1 MNTTISIITVN
12 YNGLADTCEMIDSLP
27 PYEGM
32 EVIVVDN
39 GSKANEAAVIAARYP
54 HVKAIRSEQNLGF
67 AGGNNLGIKAATGQY
82 LFFINNDTVVR
93 DNWHLE
99 QLIHRLESSEKI
111 GMVCPKIR
119 FAWETSPIQFAGYT
133 PLSTVTMRNHAI
145 GFGEEDCGQYDT
157 PHPTPYAHGAAMMA
171 KRAAIDKAG
180 LMPECFFLYYEE
192 LDWSMMFTRAGYEI
206 WYDPCC
212 TIYHKES
219 KSTGQ
224 ASPLKTFYTT
234 RNRLLFVKRNMSG
247 LSKCLS
253 YLYIIGVVAPKDML
267 LFTLK
272 GRIDLAKAT
281 VSGITNFIKTRE

>member
-67 AGGNNLGIKAATGQY
+67 AGGNNLGIKAATGKY

-93 DNWHLE
+93 DNWRIDL
-99 QLIHRLESSEKI
+99 LIQRLESSGKI

-119 FAWETSPIQFAGYT
+119 FTWGTSPIQFAGYT
-133 PLSTVTMRNHAI
+133 PLSAITMRNHAI
-145 GFGEEDCGQYDT
+145 GFGEEDNGQCDT
-157 PHPTPYAHGAAMMA
+157 PHLSPYAHGAAMMA
-171 KRAAIDKAG
+171 KREAIDKVG

-192 LDWSMMFTRAGYEI
+192 LDWSMMFTRAGYDI

-224 ASPLKTFYTT
+224 ASPLKIFYST

-247 LSKCLS
+247 MKKCLS
-253 YLYIIGVVAPKDML
+253 YLYLMGIVAPKDML
-267 LFTLK
+267 LYTLK
-272 GRIDLAKAT
+272 GRFDLTKAT
-281 VSGITNFIKTRE
+281 VRGITNFLKN